1 MDFVKMHGLGNDF
14 VFIEDKT
21 GQDKDYT
28 ALARAM
34 CNRHTGIGADGLIV
48 IVDSRVADVRMRIIN
63 SDGSEAEMCGNGI
76 RCFAKYVY
84 DSGIIEKKRFTV
96 ETPAGIMEP
105 EITVGADNKAKLIT
119 INMGRPSFNRSE
131 IPMEGAEGRVL
142 NEDVMCKRCE
152 LEKSRL
158 FLWGVPHTVTYVDD
172 VDTVDIEKIGPL
184 FEKHEAFPKHTNIN
198 FAQQMDDRTV
208 KVRTWE
214 RGAGA
219 TLACG
224 TGSCSVAVASF
235 LNGRTGREVDI
246 QLPLGTLHIEYR
258 EEDGNVYM
266 TGPAAVSFTG
276 IWLMKRSLYY
286 YD

>member
-84 DSGIIEKKRFTV
+84 DNGIIEKKRFTV

-131 IPMEGAEGRVL
+131 IPMEGADGRVL
-142 NEDVMCKRCE
+142 NEDLCVDGENWKITSLLM
-152 LEKSRL
+152 
-158 FLWGVPHTVTYVDD
+158 GVPHTVTYVDD

-276 IWLMKRSLYY
+276 TWP
-286 YD
+286 DET

>member
-28 ALARAM
+28 TLARAM

-131 IPMEGAEGRVL
+131 IPMEGADGRVL
-142 NEDVMCKRCE
+142 NEDLCVDGENWKITSLLM
-152 LEKSRL
+152 
-158 FLWGVPHTVTYVDD
+158 GVPHTVTYVDD

-276 IWLMKRSLYY
+276 TWP
-286 YD
+286 DET

>member
-84 DSGIIEKKRFTV
+84 DSGIIEKKQFTV

-131 IPMEGAEGRVL
+131 IPMEGADGRVL
-142 NEDVMCKRCE
+142 NEDLCVDGENWKITSLLM
-152 LEKSRL
+152 
-158 FLWGVPHTVTYVDD
+158 GVPHTVTYVDD

-266 TGPAAVSFTG
+266 TGTAAVSFTG
-276 IWLMKRSLYY
+276 TWP
-286 YD
+286 DET

>member
-84 DSGIIEKKRFTV
+84 DSGIIEKKQFTV

-105 EITVGADNKAKLIT
+105 EITVGADNKAELIT

-131 IPMEGAEGRVL
+131 IPMEGTDGRVL
-142 NEDVMCKRCE
+142 NEDLGVDGENWKITSLLM
-152 LEKSRL
+152 
-158 FLWGVPHTVTYVDD
+158 GVPHTVTYVDD
-172 VDTVDIEKIGPL
+172 VDSVDIEKIGPL

-266 TGPAAVSFTG
+266 TGPAPYPLREPGLT
-276 IWLMKRSLYY
+276 KRSLYY

>member
-84 DSGIIEKKRFTV
+84 DNGIIEKKRFTV

-142 NEDVMCKRCE
+142 NEDLCVNGANWKITSLLM
-152 LEKSRL
+152 
-158 FLWGVPHTVTYVDD
+158 GVPHTVTYVDD

-276 IWLMKRSLYY
+276 TWP
-286 YD
+286 DET

>member
-84 DSGIIEKKRFTV
+84 DNGIIEKKRFTV

-105 EITVGADNKAKLIT
+105 EITVGADNKVELIT

-131 IPMEGAEGRVL
+131 IPMEGADGRVL
-142 NEDVMCKRCE
+142 NEDLCVNGANWKITSLLM
-152 LEKSRL
+152 
-158 FLWGVPHTVTYVDD
+158 GVPHTVTYVDD

-246 QLPLGTLHIEYR
+246 QLSLGTLHIEYR

-276 IWLMKRSLYY
+276 TWP
-286 YD
+286 DET

>member
-14 VFIEDKT
+14 VFIKDKT

-84 DSGIIEKKRFTV
+84 DSGIIEKKQFTV

-131 IPMEGAEGRVL
+131 IPMEGADGRVL
-142 NEDVMCKRCE
+142 NEDLCVDGENWKITSLLM
-152 LEKSRL
+152 
-158 FLWGVPHTVTYVDD
+158 GVPHTVTYVDD

-276 IWLMKRSLYY
+276 TWP
-286 YD
+286 DET

>member
-84 DSGIIEKKRFTV
+84 DNGIIEKKRFTV

-131 IPMEGAEGRVL
+131 IPMEGADGRVL
-142 NEDVMCKRCE
+142 NEDLCVDGENWKITSLLM
-152 LEKSRL
+152 
-158 FLWGVPHTVTYVDD
+158 GVPHTVTYVDD

-235 LNGRTGREVDI
+235 LNGHTGREVDI

-276 IWLMKRSLYY
+276 TWP
-286 YD
+286 DET

>member
-84 DSGIIEKKRFTV
+84 DRGIIEKKRFTV

-119 INMGRPSFNRSE
+119 INMGSPSFNRSE
-131 IPMEGAEGRVL
+131 IPMEGADGRVL
-142 NEDVMCKRCE
+142 NEDLCVDGENWKITSLLM
-152 LEKSRL
+152 
-158 FLWGVPHTVTYVDD
+158 GVPHTVTYVDD

-276 IWLMKRSLYY
+276 TWP
-286 YD
+286 DET

>member
-28 ALARAM
+28 VLARAM

-84 DSGIIEKKRFTV
+84 DSGIIEKKQFTV

-105 EITVGADNKAKLIT
+105 EITVGADNKAELIT

-131 IPMEGAEGRVL
+131 IPMEGADGRVL
-142 NEDVMCKRCE
+142 NEDLGVDGENWKITSLLM
-152 LEKSRL
+152 
-158 FLWGVPHTVTYVDD
+158 GVPHTVTYVDD
-172 VDTVDIEKIGPL
+172 VDSVDIEKIGPL

-276 IWLMKRSLYY
+276 TWP
-286 YD
+286 DET

>member
-28 ALARAM
+28 VLARAM

-84 DSGIIEKKRFTV
+84 DSGIIEKKQFTV

-105 EITVGADNKAKLIT
+105 EITVGADNKAELIT

-131 IPMEGAEGRVL
+131 IPMEGTDGRVL
-142 NEDVMCKRCE
+142 NEDLCVDGENWKITSLLM
-152 LEKSRL
+152 
-158 FLWGVPHTVTYVDD
+158 GVPHTVTYVDD
-172 VDTVDIEKIGPL
+172 VDSVDIEKIGPL

-198 FAQQMDDRTV
+198 FAQQMNDRTV

-276 IWLMKRSLYY
+276 TWP
-286 YD
+286 DET

>member
-84 DSGIIEKKRFTV
+84 DNGIIEKKRFTV

-105 EITVGADNKAKLIT
+105 EITVGADNKAELIT

-131 IPMEGAEGRVL
+131 IPMEGVDGRVL
-142 NEDVMCKRCE
+142 NEDLCVNGANWKITSLLM
-152 LEKSRL
+152 
-158 FLWGVPHTVTYVDD
+158 GVPHTVTYVDD

-266 TGPAAVSFTG
+266 TGRAAVSFTG
-276 IWLMKRSLYY
+276 TWP
-286 YD
+286 DET

>member
-28 ALARAM
+28 ALTRAM

-84 DSGIIEKKRFTV
+84 DNGIIEKKRFTV

-105 EITVGADNKAKLIT
+105 EITVGADNKAELIT

-131 IPMEGAEGRVL
+131 IPMEGADGRVL
-142 NEDVMCKRCE
+142 NEDLCVNGANWKITSLLM
-152 LEKSRL
+152 
-158 FLWGVPHTVTYVDD
+158 GVPHTVTYVDD

-246 QLPLGTLHIEYR
+246 KLPLGTLYIEYR

-276 IWLMKRSLYY
+276 TWP
-286 YD
+286 DET

>member
-21 GQDKDYT
+21 GQDQDYT

-84 DSGIIEKKRFTV
+84 DSGIIEKKQFTV

-105 EITVGADNKAKLIT
+105 EITVGADNKAELIT

-131 IPMEGAEGRVL
+131 IPMEGADGRVL
-142 NEDVMCKRCE
+142 NEDLCVDGENWKITSLLM
-152 LEKSRL
+152 
-158 FLWGVPHTVTYVDD
+158 GVPHTVTYVDD
-172 VDTVDIEKIGPL
+172 VDSVDIEKIGPL

-276 IWLMKRSLYY
+276 TWP
-286 YD
+286 DET

>member
-84 DSGIIEKKRFTV
+84 DNGIIEKKRFTV

-105 EITVGADNKAKLIT
+105 EITVGADNKAELIT

-131 IPMEGAEGRVL
+131 IPMEGVDGRVL
-142 NEDVMCKRCE
+142 NEDLCVDGENWKITSLLM
-152 LEKSRL
+152 
-158 FLWGVPHTVTYVDD
+158 GVPHTVTYVDD

-276 IWLMKRSLYY
+276 TWP
-286 YD
+286 DET

>member
-14 VFIEDKT
+14 VFIEDRT

-84 DSGIIEKKRFTV
+84 DSGIIEKKQFTV

-105 EITVGADNKAKLIT
+105 EITVGADNKAELIT

-131 IPMEGAEGRVL
+131 IPMEGTDGRVL
-142 NEDVMCKRCE
+142 NEDLGVDGENWKITSLLM
-152 LEKSRL
+152 
-158 FLWGVPHTVTYVDD
+158 GVPHTVTYVDD
-172 VDTVDIEKIGPL
+172 VDSVDIEKIGPL

-276 IWLMKRSLYY
+276 TWP
-286 YD
+286 DET

>member
-84 DSGIIEKKRFTV
+84 DSGIIEKKQFTV

-105 EITVGADNKAKLIT
+105 GITVGADNKAELIT

-131 IPMEGAEGRVL
+131 IPMEGADGRVL
-142 NEDVMCKRCE
+142 NEDLCVDGENWKVTSLLM
-152 LEKSRL
+152 
-158 FLWGVPHTVTYVDD
+158 GVPHTVTYVDD

-184 FEKHEAFPKHTNIN
+184 FEKHEVFPKHTNIN

-276 IWLMKRSLYY
+276 TWP
-286 YD
+286 DET

>member
-84 DSGIIEKKRFTV
+84 DSGIIEKKQFTV

-105 EITVGADNKAKLIT
+105 EITVGADNKAELIT

-142 NEDVMCKRCE
+142 NEDLCVDGENWKITSLLM
-152 LEKSRL
+152 
-158 FLWGVPHTVTYVDD
+158 GVPHTVTYVDD

-246 QLPLGTLHIEYR
+246 QLPLGTLQIEYR

-276 IWLMKRSLYY
+276 TWP
-286 YD
+286 DET

>member
-28 ALARAM
+28 VLARAM

-84 DSGIIEKKRFTV
+84 DSGIIEKKLFTV

-105 EITVGADNKAKLIT
+105 EITVGADNKAELIT

-131 IPMEGAEGRVL
+131 IPMEGTDGRVL
-142 NEDVMCKRCE
+142 NEDLGVDGENWKITSLLM
-152 LEKSRL
+152 
-158 FLWGVPHTVTYVDD
+158 GVPHTVTYVDD
-172 VDTVDIEKIGPL
+172 VDSVDIEKIGPL

-276 IWLMKRSLYY
+276 TWP
-286 YD
+286 DET

>member
-84 DSGIIEKKRFTV
+84 DNGIIEKKRFTV

-105 EITVGADNKAKLIT
+105 EITVGADNKAELIT

-131 IPMEGAEGRVL
+131 IPMEGADGRVL
-142 NEDVMCKRCE
+142 NEDLCVNGANWKITSLLM
-152 LEKSRL
+152 
-158 FLWGVPHTVTYVDD
+158 GVPHTVTYVDD

-198 FAQQMDDRTV
+198 FAQQMDDQTV
-208 KVRTWE
+208 KIRTWE

-276 IWLMKRSLYY
+276 TWP
-286 YD
+286 DET

>member
-28 ALARAM
+28 VLARAM

-84 DSGIIEKKRFTV
+84 DSGIIEKKHFTV

-105 EITVGADNKAKLIT
+105 EITVGADNKAELIT

-131 IPMEGAEGRVL
+131 IPMEGTDGRVL
-142 NEDVMCKRCE
+142 NEDLGVDGENWKITSLLM
-152 LEKSRL
+152 
-158 FLWGVPHTVTYVDD
+158 GVPHTVTYVDD
-172 VDTVDIEKIGPL
+172 VDSVDIEKIGPL

-276 IWLMKRSLYY
+276 TWP
-286 YD
+286 DET

>member
-119 INMGRPSFNRSE
+119 ITMGRPSFNRSE
-131 IPMEGAEGRVL
+131 IPMEGADGRVL
-142 NEDVMCKRCE
+142 NEDLCVNGANWKITSLLM
-152 LEKSRL
+152 
-158 FLWGVPHTVTYVDD
+158 GVPHTVTYVDD

-276 IWLMKRSLYY
+276 TWP
-286 YD
+286 DET

>member
-84 DSGIIEKKRFTV
+84 DNGIIEKKRFTV

-119 INMGRPSFNRSE
+119 INMGKPSFNRSE
-131 IPMEGAEGRVL
+131 IPMEGADGRVL
-142 NEDVMCKRCE
+142 NEDLCVDGENWKITSLLM
-152 LEKSRL
+152 
-158 FLWGVPHTVTYVDD
+158 GVPHTVTYVDD
-172 VDTVDIEKIGPL
+172 VDTVDIEKTGPL

-276 IWLMKRSLYY
+276 TWP
-286 YD
+286 DET

>member
-28 ALARAM
+28 VLARAM
-34 CNRHTGIGADGLIV
+34 CNRHTGIGADGIIV
-48 IVDSRVADVRMRIIN
+48 IVDSRVADVRTRIIN

-84 DSGIIEKKRFTV
+84 DSGIIEKKQFTV

-105 EITVGADNKAKLIT
+105 EITVGADNKAELIT

-131 IPMEGAEGRVL
+131 IPMEGTDGRVL
-142 NEDVMCKRCE
+142 NEDLCVDGENWKITSLLM
-152 LEKSRL
+152 
-158 FLWGVPHTVTYVDD
+158 GVPHTVTYVDD
-172 VDTVDIEKIGPL
+172 VDSVDIEKIGPL

-276 IWLMKRSLYY
+276 TWP
-286 YD
+286 DET

>member
-84 DSGIIEKKRFTV
+84 DSGIIEKKQFTV
-96 ETPAGIMEP
+96 ETPAGIMEL
-105 EITVGADNKAKLIT
+105 EITVGADNKAELIT

-131 IPMEGAEGRVL
+131 IPMEGTDGRVL
-142 NEDVMCKRCE
+142 NEDLGVDGENWKITSLLM
-152 LEKSRL
+152 
-158 FLWGVPHTVTYVDD
+158 GVPHTVTYVDD
-172 VDTVDIEKIGPL
+172 VDSVDIEKIGPL

-276 IWLMKRSLYY
+276 TWP
-286 YD
+286 DET

>member
-105 EITVGADNKAKLIT
+105 HITVGTDNKAELIT

-131 IPMEGAEGRVL
+131 IPMEGVDGRVL
-142 NEDVMCKRCE
+142 NEDLCVDGENWKITSLLM
-152 LEKSRL
+152 
-158 FLWGVPHTVTYVDD
+158 GVPHTVTYVDD

-224 TGSCSVAVASF
+224 TGSCSVA
-235 LNGRTGREVDI
+235 
-246 QLPLGTLHIEYR
+246 
-258 EEDGNVYM
+258 
-266 TGPAAVSFTG
+266 AASFTG
-276 IWLMKRSLYY
+276 TWP
-286 YD
+286 DET

>member
-28 ALARAM
+28 VLARAM

-84 DSGIIEKKRFTV
+84 DSGIIEKKQFTV

-105 EITVGADNKAKLIT
+105 EVTVGADNKAELIT

-131 IPMEGAEGRVL
+131 IPMEGTNGRVL
-142 NEDVMCKRCE
+142 NEDLCVDGENWKITSLLM
-152 LEKSRL
+152 
-158 FLWGVPHTVTYVDD
+158 GVPHTVTYVDD
-172 VDTVDIEKIGPL
+172 VDSVDIEKIGPL

-276 IWLMKRSLYY
+276 TWP
-286 YD
+286 DET

>member
-84 DSGIIEKKRFTV
+84 DNGIIEKKRFTV

-105 EITVGADNKAKLIT
+105 EITVGADNKAELIT

-142 NEDVMCKRCE
+142 NEDLCVNGANWKITSLLM
-152 LEKSRL
+152 
-158 FLWGVPHTVTYVDD
+158 GVPHTVTYVDD

-235 LNGRTGREVDI
+235 LNGHTGREVDI

-276 IWLMKRSLYY
+276 TWPDEM
-286 YD
+286 

>member
-28 ALARAM
+28 ALDRAM

-84 DSGIIEKKRFTV
+84 DNGIIEKKRFTV

-105 EITVGADNKAKLIT
+105 EITVGADNKAELIT

-142 NEDVMCKRCE
+142 NEDLCVNGANWKITSLLM
-152 LEKSRL
+152 
-158 FLWGVPHTVTYVDD
+158 GVPHTVTYVDD

-276 IWLMKRSLYY
+276 TWP
-286 YD
+286 DET

>member
-84 DSGIIEKKRFTV
+84 DSGIIEKKQFTV

-105 EITVGADNKAKLIT
+105 EITVGADNKAELIT

-131 IPMEGAEGRVL
+131 IPREGTDGRVL
-142 NEDVMCKRCE
+142 NEDLCVDGENWKITSLLM
-152 LEKSRL
+152 
-158 FLWGVPHTVTYVDD
+158 GVPHTVTYVDD
-172 VDTVDIEKIGPL
+172 VDSVDIEKIGPL
-184 FEKHEAFPKHTNIN
+184 FEKHETFPKHTNIN
-198 FAQQMDDRTV
+198 FAQQMNDRTV

-276 IWLMKRSLYY
+276 TWP
-286 YD
+286 DET

>member
-84 DSGIIEKKRFTV
+84 DSGIIEKKQFTV

-105 EITVGADNKAKLIT
+105 EITVGADNKAELIT
-119 INMGRPSFNRSE
+119 INMGSPSFNRSE
-131 IPMEGAEGRVL
+131 IPREGADGRVL
-142 NEDVMCKRCE
+142 NEDLGVDGENWKITSLLM
-152 LEKSRL
+152 
-158 FLWGVPHTVTYVDD
+158 GVPHTVTYVDD

-276 IWLMKRSLYY
+276 TWP
-286 YD
+286 DET

>member
-28 ALARAM
+28 VLARAM

-84 DSGIIEKKRFTV
+84 DSGIIEKKQFTV

-105 EITVGADNKAKLIT
+105 EITVGADNKAELIT

-131 IPMEGAEGRVL
+131 IPMEGTDGRVL
-142 NEDVMCKRCE
+142 NEDLCVDGENWKITSLLM
-152 LEKSRL
+152 
-158 FLWGVPHTVTYVDD
+158 GVPHTVTYVDD
-172 VDTVDIEKIGPL
+172 VDSVDIEKIGPL

-235 LNGRTGREVDI
+235 LNGRTGRDVDI

-276 IWLMKRSLYY
+276 TWP
-286 YD
+286 DET

>member
-1 MDFVKMHGLGNDF
+1 MVFVKMHGLGNDF

-28 ALARAM
+28 VLARAM

-63 SDGSEAEMCGNGI
+63 SNGSEAEMCGNGI

-84 DSGIIEKKRFTV
+84 DSGIIEKKQFTV

-105 EITVGADNKAKLIT
+105 EITVGADNKAELIT

-142 NEDVMCKRCE
+142 NEDLCVNGANWKITSLLM
-152 LEKSRL
+152 
-158 FLWGVPHTVTYVDD
+158 GVPHTVTYVDD

-276 IWLMKRSLYY
+276 TWP
-286 YD
+286 DET

>member
-28 ALARAM
+28 VLARAM

-84 DSGIIEKKRFTV
+84 DSGIIEKKQFTV

-105 EITVGADNKAKLIT
+105 EMTVGADNKAKLIT

-131 IPMEGAEGRVL
+131 IPMEGADGRVL
-142 NEDVMCKRCE
+142 NEDLGVDGENWKITSLLM
-152 LEKSRL
+152 
-158 FLWGVPHTVTYVDD
+158 GVPHTVTYVDD

-276 IWLMKRSLYY
+276 TWP
-286 YD
+286 DET

>member
-84 DSGIIEKKRFTV
+84 DNGIIEKKRFTV

-105 EITVGADNKAKLIT
+105 EITVGADNKAELIT

-131 IPMEGAEGRVL
+131 IPMEGADGRVL
-142 NEDVMCKRCE
+142 NEDLCVDGANWKITSLLM
-152 LEKSRL
+152 
-158 FLWGVPHTVTYVDD
+158 GVPHTVTYVDD

-276 IWLMKRSLYY
+276 TWP
-286 YD
+286 DET